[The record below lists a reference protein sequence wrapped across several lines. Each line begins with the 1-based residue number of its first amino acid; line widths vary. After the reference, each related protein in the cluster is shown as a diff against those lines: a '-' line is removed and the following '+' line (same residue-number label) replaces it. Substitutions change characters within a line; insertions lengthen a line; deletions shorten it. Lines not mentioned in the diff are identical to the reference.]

1 MAATLALTFSQTNS
15 GKEFIITDA
24 STEIV
29 DYATAVMSISY
40 DGGTA
45 VVVTSLLPVDWGFGK
60 TVTITPEDLLQASDD
75 TAFLDGIYT
84 VEYNTT
90 AVAKITYNT
99 LLDYN
104 VKYCVYNMLRQVP
117 DVFNANPCK
126 DVNVQRALFMY
137 TFLKSLEFSAA
148 CGQVN
153 EIESIL
159 AKLQIL
165 CLKPTINECYCN

>member
-1 MAATLALTFSQTNS
+1 MAIALTFSQSDS
-15 GKEFIITDA
+15 GKIFTITDA
-24 STEIV
+24 STV
-29 DYATAVMSISY
+29 GSNLA
-40 DGGTA
+40 GA
-45 VVVTSLLPVDWGFGK
+45 VV
-60 TVTITPEDLLQASDD
+60 TVTYDDVVYTITLGAWAVGAHVDVTADLVGQTAD

-84 VEYNTT
+84 VNYVTT
-90 AVAKITYNT
+90 AVPAPGVTYNT